1 MAYLLTGT
9 ASRSHVGHG
18 LNGAPEYTADL
29 TLVTA
34 RIAPLVGLGIFISEV
49 LMLVA
54 KGPMMVVQAL
64 KSLIA
69 RQRVH
74 AELTAL
80 DDRLL
85 ADIGIDR
92 GQIDRVAAGLVRRGA
107 AVPAT
112 AKVAINGVANENSP
126 RHLAA

>member
-1 MAYLLTGT
+1 
-9 ASRSHVGHG
+9 
-18 LNGAPEYTADL
+18 
-29 TLVTA
+29 
-34 RIAPLVGLGIFISEV
+34 
-49 LMLVA
+49 
-54 KGPMMVVQAL
+54 MMVVQAL